1 MGTTSFP
8 VLRALLLF
16 LLVLQKVTFT
26 FEMFCSGCG
35 TACLANAK
43 FCHHCGK
50 ELSGIQGSSH
60 TASNT
65 VSGGQNTDTT
75 ANSEDTNMSFESFR
89 ARKQDERSKFFKS
102 SGKSKAKKSK
112 IEEKES
118 DVKINV
124 GIMLMQDGKLS
135 IKRGATLPL
144 TVAPSVT
151 ARQLLKNGVEK
162 HARFNNN
169 LIDHRESYSL
179 LYPNYK
185 EVMIIPGTQEP
196 FTLKK
201 YKQEIDK
208 PYSRITFFLC
218 SSSEYMDSVFGGCD
232 NGPDST
238 DDELPVYDTLT
249 TASKCN
255 VAPIDLTIASSSA
268 SSSVQEKVH
277 VTIDIVPPRNPQPIQ
292 CPLCLE
298 SFAAAEIE
306 THADNCSTWLLDEDL
321 DFSTDL
327 LLTSN
332 EQSGEPI
339 NLALSTMSQDLHLSS
354 PDATK
359 KALRQRI
366 NEISHM
372 LMGEAE
378 PKRVTV
384 RRKFLLLDFKDA
396 HLRKITPKDRIKVCF
411 FWRTR
416 YR

>member
-1 MGTTSFP
+1 
-8 VLRALLLF
+8 
-16 LLVLQKVTFT
+16 
-26 FEMFCSGCG
+26 
-35 TACLANAK
+35 
-43 FCHHCGK
+43 
-50 ELSGIQGSSH
+50 
-60 TASNT
+60 
-65 VSGGQNTDTT
+65 
-75 ANSEDTNMSFESFR
+75 
-89 ARKQDERSKFFKS
+89 
-102 SGKSKAKKSK
+102 
-112 IEEKES
+112 
-118 DVKINV
+118 
-124 GIMLMQDGKLS
+124 
-135 IKRGATLPL
+135 
-144 TVAPSVT
+144 
-151 ARQLLKNGVEK
+151 
-162 HARFNNN
+162 
-169 LIDHRESYSL
+169 
-179 LYPNYK
+179 
-185 EVMIIPGTQEP
+185 MIIPGTQEP

-268 SSSVQEKVH
+268 SSSAQEKVH
-277 VTIDIVPPRNPQPIQ
+277 ATVATIDIVPPRNPQPIQ

-339 NLALSTMSQDLHLSS
+339 NMALSTISQDLHLSS

>member
-1 MGTTSFP
+1 
-8 VLRALLLF
+8 
-16 LLVLQKVTFT
+16 
-26 FEMFCSGCG
+26 
-35 TACLANAK
+35 
-43 FCHHCGK
+43 
-50 ELSGIQGSSH
+50 
-60 TASNT
+60 
-65 VSGGQNTDTT
+65 
-75 ANSEDTNMSFESFR
+75 
-89 ARKQDERSKFFKS
+89 
-102 SGKSKAKKSK
+102 
-112 IEEKES
+112 
-118 DVKINV
+118 
-124 GIMLMQDGKLS
+124 MQDGKLS

-277 VTIDIVPPRNPQPIQ
+277 VTID
-292 CPLCLE
+292 
-298 SFAAAEIE
+298 
-306 THADNCSTWLLDEDL
+306 NCASWKST
-321 DFSTDL
+321 TY
-327 LLTSN
+327 
-332 EQSGEPI
+332 
-339 NLALSTMSQDLHLSS
+339 TMS
-354 PDATK
+354 
-359 KALRQRI
+359 
-366 NEISHM
+366 
-372 LMGEAE
+372 LM
-378 PKRVTV
+378 P
-384 RRKFLLLDFKDA
+384 
-396 HLRKITPKDRIKVCF
+396 
-411 FWRTR
+411 
-416 YR
+416 